1 MNVRIFPGA
10 DSLTGGIVAIVA
22 MIVGVALLYRTFKAR
37 DWL

>member
-10 DSLTGGIVAIVA
+10 GSVSGGVVAIVL
-22 MIVGVALLYRTFKAR
+22 MVVGVAVLYRTFKAR